1 MTRTELRDVVRDA
14 VARALGAVGLCGIA
28 LIHVLDLPGKFDE
41 TPYLGAMYVAL
52 ILGACA
58 LAAAMIWTGER
69 SVWAAAAALA
79 ASVLLGYPLS
89 RTTGLPQAHDDIGN
103 WWEPLG
109 IASLFV
115 EGAVL
120 ALGSAILWSR
130 RQQPARRQTPRA
142 LADAD
147 ARVAA

>member
-1 MTRTELRDVVRDA
+1 
-14 VARALGAVGLCGIA
+14 
-28 LIHVLDLPGKFDE
+28 
-41 TPYLGAMYVAL
+41 MYVAL
-52 ILGACA
+52 IVSACG
-58 LAAAMIWTGER
+58 LAAAMIWTSDRRG
-69 SVWAAAAALA
+69 WAAAAALA
-79 ASVLLGYPLS
+79 ASVLLGYTLS

-120 ALGSAILWSR
+120 TLGSAMLWSR

-142 LADAD
+142 LTDTD
-147 ARVAA
+147 ARVAT